1 MRVKSDMGL
10 KVWSNL
16 ALAKK
21 NQNHTVLEAFCK
33 IMLKVISLM
42 GICDSWFNFRK
53 NYSKTRVSELE
64 SAQKLSKLGRVNK
77 SQARSSWFHA
87 SERAK
92 RSLSQASNNQAC
104 FA

>member
-16 ALAKK
+16 GLAQKK
-21 NQNHTVLEAFCK
+21 KNHTVLEALSK
-33 IMLKVISLM
+33 IMLKVFSLM

-53 NYSKTRVSELE
+53 KYSKMRVSELE
-64 SAQKLSKLGRVNK
+64 SAQNSIKLGRVNQR
-77 SQARSSWFHA
+77 QARSSWFHA